1 MGFGANREN
10 SRCFGTRKLGLMT
23 SVWDL
28 GHGEEILMG
37 FEGGGLYGMTVVWG
51 WGIWR
56 EIGEI
61 WGFCPQKYQFGI
73 WGCDPFGVWGKMRGI
88 WGTEL
93 K

>member
-1 MGFGANREN
+1 MFWDSEVGFNDVGLG
-10 SRCFGTRKLGLMT
+10 FGTRRGNINGI
-23 SVWDL
+23 W
-28 GHGEEILMG
+28 
-37 FEGGGLYGMTVVWG
+37 GGGLYGMTVVWG

-61 WGFCPQKYQFGI
+61 WGFCPQKHQFGI